1 MKKGKLIRLAGI
13 FCLLGVLSGCIADL
27 PVDAYAYVVNIGVE
41 QGDTLPYRYVLVL
54 NQEAGAGGED
64 TGSEGN
70 KALTVMKSEGNTLLE
85 AVQTLSLAS
94 PAQLNFER
102 TSLIALSRELA
113 QLGDFG
119 GLEDMGFEKLKL
131 RENARFIVTEGDM
144 ETVLQGLMSEAD
156 PSMNRLKTNV
166 GYLQEQA
173 GLVRDCTL
181 REVLESLHGG
191 VGDVMALYCG
201 VNEGELVEDLVGGE
215 SYPYLGGK
223 LLVEGELKTTLGGT
237 AVFAGRKMAGVLSGQ
252 HTMLLNMA
260 RGEFTRGQLTFLWQE
275 GQELTVYFYTA
286 GQVTRQKSGSTVT
299 FTIPLTGTLQ
309 KPMTLEG
316 VTAEELEAFLEGCLA
331 GEISRVYEKVSR
343 TGADVFLLGRS
354 LLMDFSSMEQWE
366 TFDVRKAVEGMEAL
380 FQVEVKMSRQPDGG
394 VWE

>member
-1 MKKGKLIRLAGI
+1 MDKGKLLRLAGVL
-13 FCLLGVLSGCIADL
+13 CLLGLLAGCMEDL

-70 KALTVMKSEGNTLLE
+70 KALTVMKSEGRSLLE

-102 TSLIALSRELA
+102 TSLIALSEDLA
-113 QLGDFG
+113 QAGDFG
-119 GLEDMGFEKLKL
+119 GLEDMSFEKLKL
-131 RENARFIVTEGDM
+131 RENARFIVTQGDM

-166 GYLQEQA
+166 GYLQEQE

-181 REVLESLHGG
+181 REVLESLRGG

-201 VNEGELVEDLVGGE
+201 VNEGALVEDLVGGE

-237 AVFAGRKMAGVLSGQ
+237 AVFAGRRMVGVLSGQ

-260 RGEFTRGQLTFLWQE
+260 RGEFTRGQMTFLWKD
-275 GQELTVYFYTA
+275 GQELTVYLYQA
-286 GQVTRQKSGSTVT
+286 GQVTRERSGSTVA
-299 FTIPLTGTLQ
+299 FTIPLSATMQ
-309 KPMTLEG
+309 KPATLEG
-316 VTAEELEAFLEGCLA
+316 VTAEELEEFLAGCLA
-331 GEISRVYEKVSR
+331 GELGRVFDKVQGA
-343 TGADVFLLGRS
+343 GADVFLLGRS

-366 TFDVRKAVEGMEAL
+366 AFDVRKAVENMEAS
-380 FQVEVKMSRQPDGG
+380 FQFQVKMSRQPDGG